1 MPQTKTR
8 RALPARWLWSR
19 KDYYRMAAMGLFREQ
34 RVELI
39 EGVIIQMPAMREP
52 HAAGIE
58 KTRLALEAAFGP
70 KCWAR
75 AQMPLHLR
83 RRSAPEPDVAV
94 VLGRPGDFQTAPT
107 AAATLL

>member
-1 MPQTKTR
+1 MPQTTTR
-8 RALPARWLWSR
+8 PTVPARRLWSR
-19 KDYYRMAAMGLFREQ
+19 NEYYQMAELGLFRDQ

-39 EGVIIQMPAMREP
+39 EGEIIQMPPMQEP
-52 HAAGIE
+52 HATGIE

-107 AAATLL
+107 AADALL